1 MGIQTLMAILIKVL
15 TSHALP
21 VLNIE
26 IHIGLSS
33 TSNALAA
40 IKVRSLDL
48 TNLDDLL
55 VRCVVLGQVAQGLFR
70 QDPVAAHRV
79 GLVRLCGVLHLCGG

>member
-1 MGIQTLMAILIKVL
+1 MGIQTFMAILIKVL
-15 TSHALP
+15 TGHALP

-26 IHIGLSS
+26 IHIRFNS

-55 VRCVVLGQVAQGLFR
+55 VRCVVLGQVTQGLIR

-79 GLVRLCGVLHLCGG
+79 GLVRLCGVLDL